1 MNKIL
6 LLSFLSIL
14 LVACGDGDNTQIS
27 TKGNNSEQEA
37 TANEGAK
44 QRALHPCDL
53 LTKEYIRSAFKGAIN
68 IVIKPSKYTD
78 RFCQTSFELKEK
90 TYGALLTFLVIGY
103 ADEAALEQVVFPFHD
118 KTIIAGVGDKA
129 YHSAGN
135 YGQVFAFK
143 EKNLIQV
150 YVRIG
155 SKTDK
160 DTAAKI
166 ANDILEKLA
175 KP

>member
-6 LLSFLSIL
+6 LLAFLSLL
-14 LVACGDGDNTQIS
+14 LVACNDANNAQIS
-27 TKGNNSEQEA
+27 VKEKNKQSAIKENVATEQI
-37 TANEGAK
+37 
-44 QRALHPCDL
+44 ALHPCDV
-53 LTKEYIRSAFKGAIN
+53 LTKEYIRSAFKGASN
-68 IVIKPSKYTD
+68 VVIKPSKYTD
-78 RFCQTSFELKEK
+78 RFCQTSFELKGQ

-103 ADEAALEQVVFPFHD
+103 ADEMALEQVVFPFQD
-118 KTIIAGVGDKA
+118 KKIIVGVGDKA

-143 EKNLIQV
+143 DKNLIQV
-150 YVRIG
+150 YVRVG

-160 DTAAKI
+160 KTAAKL

-175 KP
+175 E

>member
-1 MNKIL
+1 MNKML
-6 LLSFLSIL
+6 LLSFLSIV
-14 LVACGDGDNTQIS
+14 LVACGDGDNVQMLAEEKNERHEIKPNIA
-27 TKGNNSEQEA
+27 TK
-37 TANEGAK
+37 K
-44 QRALHPCDL
+44 MALHPCDL

-68 IVIKPSKYTD
+68 IAIKPSKYTD
-78 RFCQTSFELKEK
+78 RFCQTSFELKEQ

-103 ADEAALEQVVFPFHD
+103 ADEMALEQVVFPFQD
-118 KTIIAGVGDKA
+118 KKIMVGVGDKA

-150 YVRIG
+150 YVRVG

-160 DTAAKI
+160 KTAAKI

-175 KP
+175 E

>member
-6 LLSFLSIL
+6 LLSFFSLL
-14 LVACGDGDNTQIS
+14 LVACND
-27 TKGNNSEQEA
+27 GNNAQMSAKEKNEPLAIKEDIA
-37 TANEGAK
+37 TK
-44 QRALHPCDL
+44 QIALHPCDV
-53 LTKEYIRSAFKGAIN
+53 LTMEYIRSAFKGAN
-68 IVIKPSKYTD
+68 NVVIKPSKHTD
-78 RFCQTSFELKEK
+78 RFCQTSFELKGQ

-103 ADEAALEQVVFPFHD
+103 ADEMALEQVVFPFQD
-118 KTIIAGVGDKA
+118 KKIIVGVGDKA

-143 EKNLIQV
+143 DKNLIQV
-150 YVRIG
+150 YVRVG

-160 DTAAKI
+160 KTAAKL

-175 KP
+175 E